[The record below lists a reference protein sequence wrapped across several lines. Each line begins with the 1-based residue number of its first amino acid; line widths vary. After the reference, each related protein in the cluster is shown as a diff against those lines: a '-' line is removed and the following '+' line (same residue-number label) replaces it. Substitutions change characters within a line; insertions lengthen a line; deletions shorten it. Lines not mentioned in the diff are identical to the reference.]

1 MIQYGLIG
9 NPLTHSFSAEYFNR
23 KFRNEGIDA
32 AYRLYPLNTLNQL
45 HQLVIQ
51 VPELQGLNVTI
62 PFKQT
67 ILNFLSTVS
76 PEAEAIGAVNTL
88 QIKRYEHGFS
98 LDGFNTDAPAF
109 RTEIAD
115 FVRVCRP
122 QALIL
127 GTGGAA
133 ASAAYVLG
141 KLNFRLFR
149 ITRNASD
156 PEKGLISYSDL
167 TETIMNKTGLIVNAT
182 PAGMFPSVNQK
193 PEIPVEWINES
204 HFVYDM
210 IYNPE
215 ETLLMKEAKKRG
227 ATVRNGLGMLHRQA
241 EMAWEIWQPQA
252 KK

>member
-9 NPLTHSFSAEYFNR
+9 NPLTHSFSAEYFNN
-23 KFRNEGIDA
+23 KFRNKGIDA
-32 AYRLYPLNTLNQL
+32 VYRLYPLNTLNEL
-45 HQLVIQ
+45 HELITR

-67 ILNFLSTVS
+67 ILDFLSTVS

-88 QIKRYEHGFS
+88 LINRNEHGFG
-98 LDGFNTDAPAF
+98 LAGFNTDAPAF
-109 RTEIAD
+109 SAEIEEFA
-115 FVRVCRP
+115 VNCRP

-133 ASAAYVLG
+133 AAASYVLK
-141 KLNFRLFR
+141 KLNFRLFMV
-149 ITRNASD
+149 TRGVSD
-156 PEKGLISYSDL
+156 PAKGLISYSDL
-167 TETIMNKTGLIVNAT
+167 TEAIMNESGLIVNAT

-193 PEIPVEWINES
+193 PELPFEQINES
-204 HFVYDM
+204 HFIYDM

-215 ETLLMKEAKKRG
+215 ETLLMQEGRKRG
-227 ATVRNGLGMLHRQA
+227 ARVRNGLGMLYRQA
-241 EMAWEIWQPQA
+241 DLAWEIWQHQA